1 MLVIA
6 GLIGGGPDQLPD
18 PHRRRDG
25 GRPEYGAILSLAF
38 GVTRRD
44 SPRILRSAAVLAVGF
59 TLAVA
64 GALLLALITRGAG
77 LEPRAYALGVRPVS
91 DLIDTPDWFSFI
103 VALLAGVVGVVSRLP
118 RPGRA
123 P

>member
-1 MLVIA
+1 M
-6 GLIGGGPDQLPD
+6 
-18 PHRRRDG
+18 
-25 GRPEYGAILSLAF
+25 
-38 GVTRRD
+38 TRRD
-44 SPRILRSAAVLAVGF
+44 SPRILRSAAVLAAGF

-64 GALLLALITRGAG
+64 GALLLALIIRGAG